1 MRILLVR
8 LSALGDVAT
17 GLAPLASLRARFPA
31 GTIGWLV
38 EARFADLLRGH
49 PHLDRLHVYERGR
62 PGGLW
67 RALAG
72 VRRERY
78 DAAVDL
84 QGNLKSGL
92 FVLASGAGRRVGLGP
107 PMSREGNGILV
118 RECFPPRAPH
128 RVEAYLGLLDDAF
141 GPGPRPPPLL
151 PAVASIEPAI
161 VLHPG
166 TSRFGAF
173 KQWPLPRFAELGRR
187 LAARLSLPVVVTA
200 GPGERG
206 QAEEVARGI
215 EGARV
220 VEPPGIPA
228 LRDLLAG
235 ARLVVAGDTG
245 PAHVAAALGVPTLT
259 LFGPKDP
266 RHAAPYGPRAGH
278 VVEGVRCSPC
288 ALRYCPDP
296 VCMTR
301 LGVEKVERSAL
312 ALLEGA

>member
-1 MRILLVR
+1 MRILIVR
-8 LSALGDVAT
+8 LSALGDIAT
-17 GLAPLASLRARFPA
+17 GLAPLAALRARFPS
-31 GTIGWLV
+31 GTLGWLV

-62 PGGLW
+62 AGGFW
-67 RALAG
+67 RAVSA
-72 VRRERY
+72 VRRMGY

-92 FVLASGAGRRVGLGP
+92 FIAGSGAGRRVGLGP
-107 PMSREGNGILV
+107 PMSREGNGLFV
-118 RECFPPRAPH
+118 RERFPPRAEH

-151 PAVASIEPAI
+151 PAVAAIEPAV

-173 KQWPLPRFAELGRR
+173 KQWPLDRFAALGRR
-187 LAARLSLPVVVTA
+187 LAARFSLPVVVTA
-200 GPGERG
+200 GPGERA
-206 QAEEVARGI
+206 QAEAVAQGI

-220 VEPPGIPA
+220 VEPRGLAA
-228 LRDLLAG
+228 LRDVLAG

-266 RHAAPYGPRAGH
+266 RHAAPYGPRARH

-288 ALRYCPDP
+288 ALRHCPDP

-301 LGVEKVERSAL
+301 LGVEKVERAAI
-312 ALLEGA
+312 ALLEEA